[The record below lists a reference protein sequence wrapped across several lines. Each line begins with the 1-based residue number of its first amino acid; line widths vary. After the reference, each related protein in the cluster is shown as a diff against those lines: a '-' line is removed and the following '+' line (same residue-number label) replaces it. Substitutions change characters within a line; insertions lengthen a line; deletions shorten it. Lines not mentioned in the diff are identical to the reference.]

1 MGLFGHDNA
10 AVLDGGLPK
19 WVKEGRPTEAGA
31 PPAPEPATFRADYR
45 AARLRG
51 IGAERIARHLAEM
64 QGRIVRLL
72 MERPDQGR
80 TEGFALTRLSAQAR
94 PGEIISARITGSDA
108 AGLLAEAA

>member
-1 MGLFGHDNA
+1 MPQ
-10 AVLDGGLPK
+10 LDGGLI
-19 WVKEGRPTEAGA
+19 R
-31 PPAPEPATFRADYR
+31 DR

-72 MERPDQGR
+72 MEKPDQGR

-94 PGEIISARITGSDA
+94 PGEIISARITGRDA